1 MKNSRN
7 IMARLDKL
15 FAERD
20 NLSNQTRSV
29 TLSEANQK
37 IIVEWLR
44 KATEQS
50 EFDRDV
56 FTELVDHIQ
65 VKSRDNIIFI
75 LKDGSE
81 IQADTDGIEV

>member
-1 MKNSRN
+1 
-7 IMARLDKL
+7 MARLDKL

-29 TLSEANQK
+29 TLSEVNQK

>member
-1 MKNSRN
+1 
-7 IMARLDKL
+7 MARLDKL